1 MSLYLSV
8 LKQYAVFSG
17 RARRKE
23 YWLFILF
30 NIILAM
36 FALILDNILGMA
48 FSGFKFG
55 VIYVA
60 FILAVLIPTI
70 AVAVRRL
77 HDIGKSGW
85 MAFVSLIPVV
95 GAIWL
100 LILMVKDSFPGENQY
115 GPNPKYNY
123 SPETEPAETGM
134 LVNEND
140 SSTEDTVIL
149 IVVIWMVFSRL
160 FWAIAPKL
168 ADNQYTPQWFETIN
182 TLTGL
187 IWAFVPFGLA
197 FAVKGKTKQ
206 LALFVL
212 GGVYL
217 FYSLYD
223 VVFSLLGK

>member
-1 MSLYLSV
+1 MNWYVNV
-8 LKQYAVFSG
+8 LRQYAVFNG
-17 RARRKE
+17 RAGRKE
-23 YWLFILF
+23 YWMFILF
-30 NIILAM
+30 NLIVAM
-36 FALILDNILGMA
+36 LALILDNILGMA

-60 FILAVLIPTI
+60 FILAVLIPSI

-85 MAFVSLIPVV
+85 MVTVSLIPVV

-100 LILMVKDSFPGENQY
+100 LILLVKDSFPGENQY

-123 SPETEPAETGM
+123 SPESETAETA
-134 LVNEND
+134 LLEQND
-140 SSTEDTVIL
+140 TSTEDTVIL
-149 IVVIWMVFSRL
+149 IVIVWMVFSRL

-168 ADNQYTPQWFETIN
+168 TDNQYTPQWFETVN

-197 FAVKGKTKQ
+197 FAVKSKSKQ
-206 LALFVL
+206 LILFIL
-212 GGVYL
+212 GGGYL

-223 VVFSLLGK
+223 VVFSLFGK